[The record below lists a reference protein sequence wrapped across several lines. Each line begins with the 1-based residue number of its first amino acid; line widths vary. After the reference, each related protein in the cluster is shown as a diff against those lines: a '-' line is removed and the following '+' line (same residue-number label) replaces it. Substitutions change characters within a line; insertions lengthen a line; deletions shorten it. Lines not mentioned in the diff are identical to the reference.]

1 MLNLTKIIIL
11 KIIEWETQQLKKKQN
26 TAGDFVWGI
35 NKNTFFLFFFL
46 SFNRNGGRDFSAV
59 KRKRNFIVPIVSR
72 SLLLHTHTHT
82 ERECDIGER

>member
-1 MLNLTKIIIL
+1 MRH
-11 KIIEWETQQLKKKQN
+11 QKQHI
-26 TAGDFVWGI
+26 FSI
-35 NKNTFFLFFFL
+35 F
-46 SFNRNGGRDFSAV
+46 FNRNGGRDFSAV